1 MKPLRLIAGLGNPG
15 RAYAATRHNIGFMA
29 IDQLASAFGIGLD
42 KKKFSALFGRGTI
55 DGCSVILAKPLAYMN
70 RSGMPLSQLARYF
83 KIPCS
88 ELIVIHDDMD
98 IAFGRIKIKQKGGSG
113 GHKGIR
119 SLREAFGDDGFTRVR
134 VGVGRPAPQGDAADY
149 VLSKFSPD
157 EHRELDEVITQAR
170 EAVVTILSE
179 GTQVAM
185 NRFNGLNTL
194 RSG

>member
-1 MKPLRLIAGLGNPG
+1 MKLIAGLGNPG
-15 RAYAATRHNIGFMA
+15 RAYAATRHNIGFMV
-29 IDQLASAFGIGLD
+29 IDQLASAFGIGMD
-42 KKKFSALFGRGTI
+42 RKKFSARFGRGTI
-55 DGCSVILAKPLAYMN
+55 EGHGVILAKPLAYMN

-83 KIPCS
+83 KISCR

-98 IAFGRIKIKQKGGSG
+98 IAFGRLKIKQKGGSG

-119 SLREAFGDDGFTRVR
+119 SLTEAFGDDGFTRVR
-134 VGVGRPAPQGDAADY
+134 VGVGRPAPHRDAADY
-149 VLSKFSPD
+149 VLAAFSPD
-157 EHRELDEVITQAR
+157 ERQALDEVIAQAR
-170 EAVVTILSE
+170 EAVVTILCE